1 MPYCKWHNSFSHTT
15 NDCNVLR
22 KQIQSAIEQ
31 GRLILGQ
38 YKMRVDADPFPVVNM
53 VDQVNCGE
61 EAEHSV
67 HRRLDFAF
75 NINMANPAQRDSGK
89 KEGADSGDRLHKD
102 KKRHVT
108 EDQVRSV
115 RYQRPLSTHLLKKY
129 RYQYEQRLQYESE
142 GEEYK
147 RRTGR
152 NLRRQEVLV
161 SEAYR
166 LRSPGTYRT
175 PSQ

>member
-1 MPYCKWHNSFSHTT
+1 MAKGFDYDVSKTEQIFDLLLKEKQLKLSEGHKFPTPQELKGRPYCKWHNSFSHTT

-38 YKMRVDADPFPVVNM
+38 YKMRVDSDPFPAVNM
-53 VDQVNCGE
+53 VDQVNYAE
-61 EAEHSV
+61 EAEHSAR
-67 HRRLDFAF
+67 RRLDFAF
-75 NINMANPAQRDSGK
+75 NINMADPTRWDGGK

-129 RYQYEQRLQYESE
+129 RYQYQQ
-142 GEEYK
+142 
-147 RRTGR
+147 
-152 NLRRQEVLV
+152 
-161 SEAYR
+161 
-166 LRSPGTYRT
+166 
-175 PSQ
+175 